1 MLAYV
6 HVGFAPVVANP
17 ALSRAC
23 RGLTSGVVAS
33 SIFGGGAGSTG
44 ILSQAYPGIGGQV
57 SARQHRLGPGVSR
70 TVSGRKWAL
79 PAREN
84 GVGRWARGT
93 RNRGTGS
100 ENGTRRPTVV
110 RGGVYSLVD
119 VDAILR

>member
-1 MLAYV
+1 VLAYV

-93 RNRGTGS
+93 KVEPRDRERKRNTSPYR
-100 ENGTRRPTVV
+100 GTRR
-110 RGGVYSLVD
+110 GIFIG
-119 VDAILR
+119 